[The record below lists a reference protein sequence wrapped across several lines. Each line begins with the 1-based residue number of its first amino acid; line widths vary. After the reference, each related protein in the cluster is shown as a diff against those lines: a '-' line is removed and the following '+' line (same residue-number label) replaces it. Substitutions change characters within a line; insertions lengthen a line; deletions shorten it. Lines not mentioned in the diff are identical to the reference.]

1 MNTYVVRAF
10 GKTTAPAHAP
20 REPAPPPLSRRS
32 LFQRKAIEKTCN
44 RLNLPSPRRDF
55 SKQLSVKIVRRGP
68 AAQGTAGDIS
78 ANGGGKTM
86 SNQQTQTSGKANRN
100 TVAAVVIPCL
110 LIGRFLWN
118 VLTPAHEY
126 PMRSVQVMTM
136 TFEAAMLVVLFGLRA
151 SMPRPLFWIAVVAGI
166 GLFALRLTGDD
177 GWWTG
182 HLVYFLPPR

>member
-1 MNTYVVRAF
+1 MRPANRRPLPQPTFPFPAQSHRKNLQPFELAVARARLL
-10 GKTTAPAHAP
+10 KTTVRQNRPARA
-20 REPAPPPLSRRS
+20 
-32 LFQRKAIEKTCN
+32 
-44 RLNLPSPRRDF
+44 
-55 SKQLSVKIVRRGP
+55 G
-68 AAQGTAGDIS
+68 GAGD
-78 ANGGGKTM
+78 GGRHLGQRGGKTM

-100 TVAAVVIPCL
+100 TVAAVVLPCL

-136 TFEAAMLVVLFGLRA
+136 TFEAAMLVVLFRLRT
-151 SMPRPLFWIAVVAGI
+151 SMPKPLFWIALVAGI

>member
-1 MNTYVVRAF
+1 
-10 GKTTAPAHAP
+10 
-20 REPAPPPLSRRS
+20 
-32 LFQRKAIEKTCN
+32 
-44 RLNLPSPRRDF
+44 
-55 SKQLSVKIVRRGP
+55 
-68 AAQGTAGDIS
+68 
-78 ANGGGKTM
+78 M

-100 TVAAVVIPCL
+100 TVAAVVFPCL

-136 TFEAAMLVVLFGLRA
+136 TFEAAMLVVLFRLRT
-151 SMPRPLFWIAVVAGI
+151 SMPKPLFWIALVAGI